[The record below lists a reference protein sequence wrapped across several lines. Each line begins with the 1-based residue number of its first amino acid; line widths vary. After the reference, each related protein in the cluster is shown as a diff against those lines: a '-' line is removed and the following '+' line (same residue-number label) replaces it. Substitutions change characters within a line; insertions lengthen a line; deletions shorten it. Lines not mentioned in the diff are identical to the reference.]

1 MAPTKK
7 RERDNG
13 DNAGVAANNINGLN
27 NGGRHADA
35 AANEALA
42 APASAAA
49 TAANHSTTNHNET
62 HTKLNGHQQEQE
74 LFLQA
79 FESMFASFSA
89 YSAAVLLIN
98 KLFQNPHKSIAT
110 YAIDTKQT

>member
-13 DNAGVAANNINGLN
+13 ENAGVVANNINGVS

-35 AANEALA
+35 ATNEALA
-42 APASAAA
+42 APASVAAA
-49 TAANHSTTNHNET
+49 AANLSTNHNET
-62 HTKLNGHQQEQE
+62 HAKLNGHQQEQE

-79 FESMFASFSA
+79 FESMFVTFSA
-89 YSAAVLLIN
+89 CLAAVLLIN
-98 KLFQNPHKSIAT
+98 KLLQNPHKSIAT
-110 YAIDTKQT
+110 YAIGTKQT